1 MISCFLFGT
10 CFFIRLNLP
19 YYQLS
24 KIPFGLFT
32 KAQWCYPL
40 FGLPSPDSEVGL
52 VLRTLESELM
62 TQGLRG
68 QEPAARSSDSRP
80 GLFPVDDP
88 VLASSRAQPLA
99 PHRPGK
105 SAGGRGSSARRAGS
119 GSRARTGPRRGG
131 GSSVWSETGLRSGGR
146 ARFKE
151 KLQRRTLGHI
161 ETKALSLSPIA
172 GYSYHPRVIDEKTQ
186 ERKETQP
193 PVTNLS
199 VSIENLCT
207 VTWTWNPPE
216 GTSPNCSLW
225 YFSHFGDKQDKEI
238 TLETHRSK
246 EVPLNERICLQVGS
260 QCSTNESE
268 KPSILVE
275 KCISPPE
282 GDPESAVT
290 ELQCVWHNLGYMK
303 CSWLP
308 GRNTS
313 PDTNYTLY
321 YWHSS
326 LGKILQCEK
335 IYREGQHIACS
346 FDLTKVKDSGSEQH
360 SIQIMVKDN
369 AGKIRPSFNLVPLTS
384 RVKPDPPHI
393 KNLSFQNGDLYVQW
407 ENPQNFKSKCLAY
420 EVEVNNSQTETSDT
434 YHVKEA
440 KCQNLESERNTKDT
454 ICFTVP
460 GAFPDTLYTVRIK
473 VKTNKLC
480 YEDNKL
486 WSNWSQAKSIGEKP
500 NSTLYIIML
509 LLIPVIV
516 AGAVIVLLLY
526 LKRLKIIIFPP
537 IPDPGKIFKEMFGD
551 QNDDTLHWKKYDIY
565 EKQSKEET
573 DSVVLIENLKKA
585 PQ

>member
-1 MISCFLFGT
+1 MERPA
-10 CFFIRLNLP
+10 RL
-19 YYQLS
+19 Y
-24 KIPFGLFT
+24 GLW
-32 KAQWCYPL
+32 ALLLCA
-40 FGLPSPDSEVGL
+40 G
-52 VLRTLESELM
+52 
-62 TQGLRG
+62 
-68 QEPAARSSDSRP
+68 
-80 GLFPVDDP
+80 
-88 VLASSRAQPLA
+88 
-99 PHRPGK
+99 
-105 SAGGRGSSARRAGS
+105 GGRGAAP
-119 GSRARTGPRRGG
+119 T
-131 GSSVWSETGLRSGGR
+131 
-146 ARFKE
+146 
-151 KLQRRTLGHI
+151 
-161 ETKALSLSPIA
+161 
-172 GYSYHPRVIDEKTQ
+172 
-186 ERKETQP
+186 ETQP

-199 VSIENLCT
+199 VSVENLCT
-207 VTWTWNPPE
+207 VIWTWNPPE
-216 GTSPNCSLW
+216 GASPNCSLR
-225 YFSHFGDKQDKEI
+225 YFSHFGDKQDKI
-238 TLETHRSK
+238 IAPETHRSK

-290 ELQCVWHNLGYMK
+290 ELQCVWHNLSYMK

-326 LGKILQCEK
+326 LGKILQCEN
-335 IYREGQHIACS
+335 IYREGQHIGCS
-346 FDLTKVKDSGSEQH
+346 FDLTKVKDSSSEQH
-360 SIQIMVKDN
+360 SVQIMVKDN
-369 AGKIRPSFNLVPLTS
+369 AGKIRPSFNIVPLAS

-393 KNLSFQNGDLYVQW
+393 KNLSFQNGALYVQW
-407 ENPQNFKSKCLAY
+407 KNPQNFFSSCLSY
-420 EVEVNNSQTETSDT
+420 EVEVNNSQTETHDIF
-434 YHVKEA
+434 Y
-440 KCQNLESERNTKDT
+440 DT
-454 ICFTVP
+454 ICFMVP
-460 GAFPDTLYTVRIK
+460 GVLPDTFYTVRIR

-480 YEDNKL
+480 YEDDKL
-486 WSNWSQAKSIGEKP
+486 WSNWSQAMSIGKQP
-500 NSTLYIIML
+500 NSTFYITML

-516 AGAVIVLLLY
+516 AGAIIILLLY